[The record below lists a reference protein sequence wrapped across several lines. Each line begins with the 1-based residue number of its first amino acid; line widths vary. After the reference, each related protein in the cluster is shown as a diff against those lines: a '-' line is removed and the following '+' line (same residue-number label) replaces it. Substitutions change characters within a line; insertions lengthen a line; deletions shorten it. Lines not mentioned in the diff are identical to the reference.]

1 VNGFIPTLAAL
12 LLAIVPLE
20 LPTQS
25 KVDAVELNH
34 FYDQDG
40 RHVFDQA
47 ICWRFNRATCRHEVQ
62 AWWLVKDESASGDM
76 LRFDGSVM
84 RRVTTGRFF
93 ESWTQYDRELFD
105 RQQVPQEER
114 RNVSPCWKQVRRV
127 LEER

>member
-1 VNGFIPTLAAL
+1 
-12 LLAIVPLE
+12 
-20 LPTQS
+20 
-25 KVDAVELNH
+25 
-34 FYDQDG
+34 
-40 RHVFDQA
+40 
-47 ICWRFNRATCRHEVQ
+47 VQ

-105 RQQVPQEER
+105 RQQVPVDQR
-114 RNVSPCWKQVRRV
+114 RNLSPAWKQVRRV